1 MIREPRMNNTLTE
14 EQRDLLVNELTD
26 ALSAMMV
33 GQEFDGGGHI
43 TKRVPPPHSAVI
55 KAKMLLER
63 CGAAQPNA
71 DLRQDAG
78 SAASNA
84 K

>member
-1 MIREPRMNNTLTE
+1 MNNTPTE
-14 EQRDLLVNELTD
+14 EQRDLLVKKLTG

-55 KAKMLLER
+55 KAKMLLDQKR
-63 CGAAQPNA
+63 PHPTSQVRP
-71 DLRQDAG
+71 
-78 SAASNA
+78 
-84 K
+84 